1 MFFRH
6 FLGPIVGG
14 ALVYG
19 VGFRW
24 MTGVRLVYLQDQI
37 RKFDDLGYG
46 ILPSQSSEE
55 IDKDICYPQKQ
66 MQVVDYNIGQWY
78 CRELWRVTHIELL
91 FSSYLYILQP
101 CSQKGEPGL
110 HTVCTCSVPPGFREF
125 RKLCEIWSDTIINLS
140 DVCRL
145 LSCLLA
151 GNVHVQ
157 YSFSAGNKLHLGV

>member
-1 MFFRH
+1 M
-6 FLGPIVGG
+6 I
-14 ALVYG
+14 
-19 VGFRW
+19 
-24 MTGVRLVYLQDQI
+24 
-37 RKFDDLGYG
+37 
-46 ILPSQSSEE
+46 ILPSQPSQEV
-55 IDKDICYPQKQ
+55 DKDTCYPQKQ
-66 MQVVDYNIGQWY
+66 MQVVDYNISQWY

-101 CSQKGEPGL
+101 CSQKGEPGI

-125 RKLCEIWSDTIINLS
+125 RKLCKIWSDTIINLS

-157 YSFSAGNKLHLGV
+157 